1 MSADDTAR
9 EVALLREELAAFRA
23 VGGPVAIGL
32 ESKTVTKTELVRG
45 LLAHLTRTTGA
56 TPAVKIGRNAQGLPT
71 FEVSIPAGVIPGID
85 TPADALAEAMRL
97 YTNLEE
103 LLPFVKPAPKPAASS
118 GDE

>member
-1 MSADDTAR
+1 MSDTAR

-23 VGGPVAIGL
+23 AGGPESIGL
-32 ESKTVTKTELVRG
+32 DTSKTVTKTELVRG
-45 LLAHLTRTTGA
+45 LLAHLTKTTGA

-97 YTNLEE
+97 YTNLSE
-103 LLPFVKPAPKPAASS
+103 LLPFVKPASKPAGSS
-118 GDE
+118 DAE

>member
-1 MSADDTAR
+1 MSDDTAR

-23 VGGPVAIGL
+23 AGGPESIGL

-45 LLAHLTRTTGA
+45 LLAHLTKTGGA
-56 TPAVKIGRNAQGLPT
+56 SPAVKIGRNAQGLPT
-71 FEVSIPAGVIPGID
+71 FEVSVPAGFMPGID
-85 TPADALAEAMRL
+85 TAADAAAEAIRL

-103 LLPFVKPAPKPAASS
+103 LLPFVKPTPKPTGSS